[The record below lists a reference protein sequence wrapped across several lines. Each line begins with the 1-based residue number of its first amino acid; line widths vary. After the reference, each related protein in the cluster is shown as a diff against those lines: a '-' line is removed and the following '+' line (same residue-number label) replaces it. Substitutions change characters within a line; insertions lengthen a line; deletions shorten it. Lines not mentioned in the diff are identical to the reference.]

1 MGVAEVGL
9 CDQTCIDATK
19 ATKGLETNELVRS
32 SPRFD
37 SNGSGMAAVEG
48 KAEFGE
54 PQASGGKRSVATTE
68 TYHEKSM
75 EELAKAEALCQEAS
89 DGASGA
95 FRCEKKKFSFL
106 KEVAGVEQMI
116 RSLGR

>member
-1 MGVAEVGL
+1 
-9 CDQTCIDATK
+9 
-19 ATKGLETNELVRS
+19 
-32 SPRFD
+32 
-37 SNGSGMAAVEG
+37 
-48 KAEFGE
+48 
-54 PQASGGKRSVATTE
+54 
-68 TYHEKSM
+68 M

-95 FRCEKKKFSFL
+95 FRCEKKKSSFL